1 LQLELPRTKELGA
14 TLITVSPQTPDN
26 SLSTAEK
33 LDLEF
38 EVLSDEGNRVARQFG
53 IVYQLPE
60 DLRSVYAGF
69 GIDLP
74 TANGDETFELPLPAT
89 YVVDKA
95 RKIRMAFVDID
106 YTKRV
111 DPEEVIAVLAEM
123 RAEDRGEE
131 EAPASMPVE

>member
-1 LQLELPRTKELGA
+1 LQLELPRIKELGA

-33 LDLEF
+33 LKLEF
-38 EVLSDEGNRVARQFG
+38 EVLSDVGNRVARQFG

-69 GIDLP
+69 DIDLP
-74 TANGDETFELPLPAT
+74 AANGDETFELPLPAT
-89 YVVDKA
+89 YVVDRD
-95 RKIRMAFVDID
+95 RKIRMAFVDVD

-111 DPEEVIAVLAEM
+111 DPEEVIAVLAQM
-123 RAEDRGEE
+123 RAAG
-131 EAPASMPVE
+131 